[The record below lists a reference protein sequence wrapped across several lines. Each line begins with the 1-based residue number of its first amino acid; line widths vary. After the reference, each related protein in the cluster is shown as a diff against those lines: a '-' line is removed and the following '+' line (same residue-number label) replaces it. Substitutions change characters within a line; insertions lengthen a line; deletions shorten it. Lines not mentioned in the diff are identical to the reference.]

1 MPFLI
6 INRIYFILIIM
17 MNEYGENP
25 IEKIKLLEKII
36 EENAIRESTRI
47 ANLEMEKETL
57 KNNFRTL
64 KIEYAIL
71 KKKLEK
77 NNDTCQIS

>member
-1 MPFLI
+1 
-6 INRIYFILIIM
+6 M

-36 EENAIRESTRI
+36 EENAIRESSRI
-47 ANLEMEKETL
+47 ANLEIEKETL
-57 KNNFRTL
+57 KNNLRTL